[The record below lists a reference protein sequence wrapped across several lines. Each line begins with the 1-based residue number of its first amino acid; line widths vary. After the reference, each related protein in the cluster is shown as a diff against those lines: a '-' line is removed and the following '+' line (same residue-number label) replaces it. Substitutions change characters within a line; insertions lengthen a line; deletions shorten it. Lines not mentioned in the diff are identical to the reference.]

1 MATEVYTTEE
11 IRLLDETEVELRP
24 LPIAKLRKFMRM
36 WSEHISTVQ
45 KKLAEQADTADQ
57 TKDNPTVEFTEA
69 DLTDAQF
76 DVFIKMCAL
85 GLSVQLKG
93 DKTDKQFVAYLE
105 DVLDEKTIYRIL
117 DRTGGLKLGGDID
130 PNSQSP
136 AAMTPGAGN
145 N

>member
-1 MATEVYTTEE
+1 MATEVYTTEI

-36 WSEHISTVQ
+36 WSEHINTVT
-45 KKLAEQADTADQ
+45 KKLTAEEEKPDSERD
-57 TKDNPTVEFTEA
+57 FGEA

-85 GLSVQLKG
+85 GLESQLKG
-93 DKTDKQFVAYLE
+93 ERTDKQFASYLE

-117 DRTGGLKLGGDID
+117 DLTGGLKLGDAN
-130 PNSQSP
+130 PNQNL
-136 AAMTPGAGN
+136 AANLAGAGTA
-145 N
+145 